1 MSEYSGTST
10 IVASK
15 EQVFSEL
22 QGEAV
27 ILNLK
32 SEAYHGLNGVG
43 SRIWSLIQ
51 VPRTID
57 EILVLLLQEYDVEM
71 ESCRRELFG
80 FLHELEAAGLI
91 EVNGG
96 QAG

>member
-1 MSEYSGTST
+1 MSEYSGSTT
-10 IVASK
+10 IVAAK

-57 EILVLLLQEYDVEM
+57 EIIGLLLEEYDVEM
-71 ESCRRELFG
+71 EPCRRELIG
-80 FLHELEAAGLI
+80 FLRELKAAGLI
-91 EVNGG
+91 EIHNGK
-96 QAG
+96 AE